1 MRGPAGGCGGY
12 SAPPIVLLADM
23 DTWLALTPDELS
35 SVRAR
40 SCLASDRIEERQER
54 LALGARQPA
63 IRFPCRCGLVAMVLD
78 R

>member
-1 MRGPAGGCGGY
+1 MRASAGGGY
-12 SAPPIVLLADM
+12 SAPGIVLFAGM
-23 DTWLALTPDELS
+23 DLPLALTPDELS

-63 IRFPCRCGLVAMVLD
+63 IRLPCRCGLVAMVLD